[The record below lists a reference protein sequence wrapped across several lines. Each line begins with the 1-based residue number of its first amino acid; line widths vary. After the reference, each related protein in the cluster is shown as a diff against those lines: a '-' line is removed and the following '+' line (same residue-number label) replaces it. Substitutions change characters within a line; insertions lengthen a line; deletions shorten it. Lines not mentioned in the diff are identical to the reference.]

1 MQIFFS
7 LMASKL
13 GLFWGWLKKQPQ
25 QRTNSD
31 VIKFQIKKAY
41 DLPWLFSRDSAMTVS
56 SMMVISRQAH
66 LERNAGHR
74 RQGQHL
80 HFRVTGESN
89 ESRNNPL
96 SYQSLIH
103 PLHQQLIGQHR
114 GYSQV
119 VHESKQC
126 AMGRIKEQREKKRK
140 HKSKTKIRSK
150 ANTATGVLTKAER
163 A

>member
-1 MQIFFS
+1 
-7 LMASKL
+7 
-13 GLFWGWLKKQPQ
+13 
-25 QRTNSD
+25 
-31 VIKFQIKKAY
+31 
-41 DLPWLFSRDSAMTVS
+41 
-56 SMMVISRQAH
+56 MVISQQAH

-103 PLHQQLIGQHR
+103 PLHQQLVGQHR

-119 VHESKQC
+119 VHGKQTVCHGKKKGTTKRKRENTKAKPKLEAKQILLLECLPRQRRLRSKESLHC
-126 AMGRIKEQREKKRK
+126 LAVHKKRFVINWMAVCPLGYK
-140 HKSKTKIRSK
+140 DNIQFLSSIKM
-150 ANTATGVLTKAER
+150 
-163 A
+163 